1 MALKPAFTCC
11 SCLRKSASVASYFND
26 RSTPVSLRALIPD
39 NARAVSRGVLL
50 GTVPVLIP
58 APPSSRWLSTR
69 ATVLCEALAVAAPTI
84 PAGPPPMII
93 KSYILVS
100 VGIESPPVVAQGCV
114 PGAIRDN
121 HSTRTGSCPA
131 RGSSANEHPVI
142 DNIDPMAQNPD
153 AMRAASLLGAWCYG
167 IDTVLRAR
175 CSVGYP
181 LYIRWLS
188 LVHPLVIP
196 CTSVVHP
203 LYIRCTSVVHPL
215 GRSGSFGAATAL
227 SRHGVLDAADAPPVT
242 PHVSR
247 LSLSTPNPRASAPA

>member
-1 MALKPAFTCC
+1 MALKPDFTCC

-39 NARAVSRGVLL
+39 NARAVSRRVLL

-93 KSYILVS
+93 KSYVLVS

-131 RGSSANEHPVI
+131 RGSPANEHPVI
-142 DNIDPMAQNPD
+142 DNVDPMAQNLD
-153 AMRAASLLGAWCYG
+153 AMRAASLLRAWCYG
-167 IDTVLRAR
+167 IDTVLRAC

-181 LYIRWLS
+181 LYNRS
-188 LVHPLVIP
+188 
-196 CTSVVHP
+196 T
-203 LYIRCTSVVHPL
+203 TVVHPL

-247 LSLSTPNPRASAPA
+247 LSLRSEERRVGKESR

>member
-1 MALKPAFTCC
+1 MALKPDFTCC

-39 NARAVSRGVLL
+39 NARAVSRRVLL

-93 KSYILVS
+93 KSYVLVS

-131 RGSSANEHPVI
+131 RGSLADEHPLSTTLI
-142 DNIDPMAQNPD
+142 QWRKTRTPCAQ
-153 AMRAASLLGAWCYG
+153 RACWERRGM
-167 IDTVLRAR
+167 VLIR
-175 CSVGYP
+175 CCERVA
-181 LYIRWLS
+181 
-188 LVHPLVIP
+188 PLVIP
-196 CTSVVHP
+196 CTTVVHP
-203 LYIRCTSVVHPL
+203 LYNRCTSL
-215 GRSGSFGAATAL
+215 GAIRQF
-227 SRHGVLDAADAPPVT
+227 RC
-242 PHVSR
+242 
-247 LSLSTPNPRASAPA
+247 PN

>member
-39 NARAVSRGVLL
+39 NARAVSRRVLL

-69 ATVLCEALAVAAPTI
+69 ATVLCEALAVA
-84 PAGPPPMII
+84 PPMIL

-131 RGSSANEHPVI
+131 RGSPANEHPVI
-142 DNIDPMAQNPD
+142 DNVDPMAQNLD
-153 AMRAASLLGAWCYG
+153 AMRAASLLRAWCYG
-167 IDTVLRAR
+167 IDTVLRAC

-181 LYIRWLS
+181 LYNRS
-188 LVHPLVIP
+188 
-196 CTSVVHP
+196 TSVVQP
-203 LYIRCTSVVHPL
+203 LYI
-215 GRSGSFGAATAL
+215 
-227 SRHGVLDAADAPPVT
+227 
-242 PHVSR
+242 
-247 LSLSTPNPRASAPA
+247 